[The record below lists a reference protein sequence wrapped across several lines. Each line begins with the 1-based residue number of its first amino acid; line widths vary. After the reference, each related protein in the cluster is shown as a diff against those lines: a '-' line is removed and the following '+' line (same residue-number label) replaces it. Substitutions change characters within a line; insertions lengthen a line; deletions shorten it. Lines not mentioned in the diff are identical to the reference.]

1 MKRAVRAGDGNIL
14 ATSPPYTRFLNSGVD
29 FAVIS
34 ASMPSADAWV
44 QEFISH
50 NIPCVSAD
58 YLVEYVCKPGYP
70 LDTHVLFK
78 TNHLANKSL
87 DKLLKSQQE
96 VATDNSEA
104 LEDDDPADDL
114 SCSACGSTDR
124 GEVMLICGSED
135 GAVGCGAGMHIDCC
149 NPPLDHVPDEDWL
162 CPKCDMPKAKKKPVR
177 AASSKSIGS
186 KRRR

>member
-1 MKRAVRAGDGNIL
+1 VKRAVRAGDGNIL

-34 ASMPSADAWV
+34 AGMPSADAWV

-70 LDTHVLFK
+70 LDRHVLFK
-78 TNHLANKSL
+78 TNRLANKSL
-87 DKLLKSQQE
+87 DKLLKSQHV
-96 VATDNSEA
+96 VATDEAEA
-104 LEDDDPADDL
+104 LEDDDPEDDL
-114 SCSACGSTDR
+114 SCSACRSTDR

-135 GAVGCGAGMHIDCC
+135 GAVGCSTGMHIDCC
-149 NPPLDHVPDEDWL
+149 DPPLDRVADDDWL
-162 CPKCDMPKAKKKPVR
+162 CPKCDISKARKKPSR
-177 AASSKSIGS
+177 AESSKPRGS